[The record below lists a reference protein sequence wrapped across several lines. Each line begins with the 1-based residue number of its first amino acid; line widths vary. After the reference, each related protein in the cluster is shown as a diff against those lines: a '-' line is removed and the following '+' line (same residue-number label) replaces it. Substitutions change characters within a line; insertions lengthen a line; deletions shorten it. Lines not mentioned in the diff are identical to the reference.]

1 MSDKKKRMSKSIW
14 ARIRRQK
21 SKLVIKKRADKNK
34 KEAVERLN
42 GLIQQVPKEI
52 RNSYDKS

>member
-21 SKLVIKKRADKNK
+21 SKLVIKKRANKNK
-34 KEAVERLN
+34 KEAAERLD
-42 GLIQQVPKEI
+42 GLIQQTPKEI
-52 RNSYDKS
+52 RNLYDKS